1 MALVNGTDL
10 ILKVGTANDNEVI
23 IAHATSCTLDVSVE
37 EIDQTTK
44 SSGGKKDVIMGTSS
58 FTISVEALYDSLAS
72 IGSGTDAQNTAE
84 DLFAHMY
91 AKTKIFFEF
100 TLPTPGTG
108 DVFYSGNG
116 FFSSL
121 SITGGVEDQATYSA
135 TIVGTGTLG
144 TTTA

>member
-10 ILKVGTANDNEVI
+10 ILKVGTDSTNEVI

-58 FTISVEALYDSLAS
+58 FTISVEALYDSLANIS
-72 IGSGTDAQNTAE
+72 SENTAE
-84 DLFAHMY
+84 DLFSLMY

-100 TLPTPGTG
+100 TLPTPGSG
-108 DVFYSGNG
+108 EVFYSGAG
-116 FFSSL
+116 FLSSL

-135 TIVGTGTLG
+135 SIVGTGTLG
-144 TTTA
+144 TTTVV